1 MYHEIIGSK
10 DNCIAN
16 SLVEPRSQQEFDF
29 SLRLVAPNIQI
40 TYLLKV
46 SFE

>member
-1 MYHEIIGSK
+1 MYHGMIGST

-29 SLRLVAPNIQI
+29 SLRLVATNIQI
-40 TYLLKV
+40 THL
-46 SFE
+46 S